1 MVANDASA
9 SGIVGSVGTLLALS
23 LLRRCIGR
31 SLKDTTS
38 LHGYIVVDYYYFRSQ
53 SRLCEGS
60 KQAEAILD
68 GASREVRS
76 NDMSVSTRGQVN
88 TSGTIGMSYTNWE
101 PSHAERCGERYR

>member
-31 SLKDTTS
+31 SLKDTAS

-60 KQAEAILD
+60 KQAEAV
-68 GASREVRS
+68 GASREVRSS
-76 NDMSVSTRGQVN
+76 NDMSVSTRVN

>member
-38 LHGYIVVDYYYFRSQ
+38 LHGYIVVDYYYFRGQ

-60 KQAEAILD
+60 FSKRLR
-68 GASREVRS
+68 GWGSREVRS

-101 PSHAERCGERYR
+101 PSHAEMWR